1 VRALPPPP
9 RAVTAALDLLI
20 GRCAFWF
27 AVAALGVALLVV
39 WAQVF
44 ARYVLND
51 SLVWAE
57 ELTRFALAWST
68 MVGAAAAYRL
78 GEHIGVTMV
87 IERLR
92 GRWRALVIRAVH
104 LLVFAFALLLAW
116 EGWLFALRNFARG
129 QLTAAM
135 QVPIAWAH
143 LAVPVGAAL
152 IAIAA
157 AEALWRGTPPTK
169 GS

>member
-9 RAVTAALDLLI
+9 RALTAALDLLI

-27 AVAALGVALLVV
+27 AVAALGLALAVV
-39 WAQVF
+39 WLQVF

-87 IERLR
+87 LERLR
-92 GRWRALVIRAVH
+92 GRWRAVVIRAVH
-104 LLVFAFALLLAW
+104 LLVLAFALLVAW
-116 EGWLFALRNFARG
+116 EGWLFTLRNFARE

-143 LAVPVGAAL
+143 LALPVGGLL

-157 AEALWRGTPPTK
+157 AEALWRGTPTTK
-169 GS
+169 ES

>member
-1 VRALPPPP
+1 MRAFPTPP
-9 RAVTAALDLLI
+9 RSVTAALDLLI
-20 GRCAFWF
+20 GRWAFWF
-27 AVAALGVALLVV
+27 AVAALGLALGVV
-39 WAQVF
+39 WLQVF

-57 ELTRFALAWST
+57 ELTRFAVAWST

-78 GEHIGVTMV
+78 GEHIGVTMLL
-87 IERLR
+87 ERLR
-92 GRWRALVIRAVH
+92 APWRALVIRAVH
-104 LLVFAFALLLAW
+104 LAVLAFALLLAW
-116 EGWLFALRNFARG
+116 EGWLFTLRNFARG

-157 AEALWRGTPPTK
+157 VEALWRGTPPTK
-169 GS
+169 G